1 MSAAT
6 EMNSTVYGV
15 MAEFDTPTVLVH
27 AAKSAYDAGYR
38 NMDTYTPYPLE
49 EAAEAIGIH
58 DNKVSLVVLIGAMF
72 GMCGGYGLQ
81 YWVSAVTYPLNIGGK
96 PFHSWT
102 AFIPVTFE
110 CTILGAALA
119 AVIGMLAL
127 NGLPRPYHPVFNSP
141 NFVRASRDRF
151 FLCIESEDPKFRL
164 DDTKRFLE
172 GFHPQEVT
180 EVPY

>member
-15 MAEFDTPTVLVH
+15 MAEF
-27 AAKSAYDAGYR
+27 
-38 NMDTYTPYPLE
+38 
-49 EAAEAIGIH
+49 
-58 DNKVSLVVLIGAMF
+58 
-72 GMCGGYGLQ
+72 
-81 YWVSAVTYPLNIGGK
+81 
-96 PFHSWT
+96 
-102 AFIPVTFE
+102 IPVTFE
-110 CTILGAALA
+110 CRIRGASLA